1 MRKLLLPF
9 FLPIGFL
16 LSQEILSIE
25 PDVGVQGQ
33 DVWVM
38 IYAED
43 THFLVADTVNAPSNV
58 NGVMITSIVDGSI
71 INAISY
77 TPITATSLEAML
89 VIPAN
94 ATPGEYNV
102 TIEQGGNHGAVTVE
116 DFFYIEEEPAI
127 VSVNPSSAEIGM
139 EIWVTITGS
148 ETYFVVTDTVGAPSN
163 VESVMFK
170 IDENIIE
177 AISFT
182 PVSRTVL
189 EAMFVIPDDA
199 ETGLYD
205 VIVEPILGP
214 ANFYYAHEAFT
225 VFGPSAPS
233 DFSLLSPDNNSTIS
247 VEQSDILTGSVDAT
261 WESSSDDDRTI
272 TYLINH
278 TTNIGTLPFIPTEVE
293 TNSMTIIFA
302 DVVDEINTY
311 LLQNPLSD
319 VNSLMVNWD
328 ITAVGSD
335 GTSTNSTN
343 GPFSFTIDASGIY
356 LDLDTDTSLPK
367 YFSLNQNYPNPF
379 NPTTTISFSIAKSAI
394 SSLDIYDIGGN
405 LVRELKNGYMQLG
418 NYSATWDGRSTS
430 GEIVPSGFYIYQLKS
445 ESNIS
450 TKKMLMIK

>member
-1 MRKLLLPF
+1 MKKLLLPF
-9 FLPIGFL
+9 FLPLGFL
-16 LSQEILSIE
+16 FSQEILSIE
-25 PDVGVQGQ
+25 PDVGIQGQ

-58 NGVMITSIVDGSI
+58 NGVMITSMVDGSI

-89 VIPAN
+89 VIPTY

-102 TIEQGGNHGAVTVE
+102 TIEQGGIHGAVTVE
-116 DFFYIEEEPAI
+116 DLFYIEEEPTI
-127 VSVNPSSAEIGM
+127 VSVNPSSAELGM

-170 IDENIIE
+170 LGENIIE

-189 EAMFVIPDDA
+189 EAMFVIPDNA
-199 ETGLYD
+199 EIGLYD

-225 VFGPSAPS
+225 VFGP
-233 DFSLLSPDNNSTIS
+233 
-247 VEQSDILTGSVDAT
+247 
-261 WESSSDDDRTI
+261 
-272 TYLINH
+272 
-278 TTNIGTLPFIPTEVE
+278 
-293 TNSMTIIFA
+293 
-302 DVVDEINTY
+302 
-311 LLQNPLSD
+311 
-319 VNSLMVNWD
+319 
-328 ITAVGSD
+328 
-335 GTSTNSTN
+335 
-343 GPFSFTIDASGIY
+343 

-367 YFSLNQNYPNPF
+367 YFSLHQNYPNPF
-379 NPTTTISFSIAKSAI
+379 NPTTTISFSISKSAI
-394 SSLDIYDIGGN
+394 SSLDIYDISGN

-418 NYSATWDGRSTS
+418 NYNATWDGRSTS
-430 GEIVPSGFYIYQLKS
+430 GEIMPSGFYIYQLKS